1 MLNKE
6 DKDGIIEFLKE
17 RLRIIRDAAEGPEI
31 IIYYDGEENSIEHL
45 GYCLVN
51 GDEIENMNST
61 IGNIVDLCDHAL
73 MDVSF

>member
-17 RLRIIRDAAEGPEI
+17 RLRIIRDAAEGSETT
-31 IIYYDGEENSIEHL
+31 IYHDGEENINDLL
-45 GYCLVN
+45 GYCLV
-51 GDEIENMNST
+51 DEVEIENMNST